1 MFFEQYMNDQG
12 LRTLSNTEHSA
23 QAFGHVPMMQDSPDL
38 LENMK
43 RCVKQQVAEQMSAFY
58 YQ

>member
-1 MFFEQYMNDQG
+1 MFLDQYMKDQG
-12 LRTLSNTEHSA
+12 LRTLSGTEQTA
-23 QAFGHVPMMQDSPDL
+23 QAFGHVPVMQDSPEL